1 MNYLVLVTTSVFALA
16 QVHIVADSVSSR
28 TQTDRHLALG
38 RMGRVG
44 AFIQTTESVLTD
56 LLGGTCHQYYHQI
69 KAKID
74 SLAERDPTGLVFS
87 ENDCV
92 RFGDAR
98 KYIP

>member
-1 MNYLVLVTTSVFALA
+1 MNYLVLVTTTLFALA

-38 RMGRVG
+38 RMDRVG

-56 LLGGTCHQYYHQI
+56 LMGGTCHQYYHQI